1 MDYKI
6 RIVCYLYNFSL
17 IGLLILYLFP
27 GSLIG
32 YFLYGDL
39 GKQPDMILN
48 PIGTSINHALAFFY
62 LTTIG
67 LISHINQTSFNK
79 ILIFLVTLSLF
90 LELLHIIIPKR
101 SFEVPDLL
109 GNILGVLLSLILF
122 KLFIFRR
129 LK

>member
-1 MDYKI
+1 MKI
-6 RIVCYLYNFSL
+6 LKNSFYALNIILIIFYLYPGSILGCFLYNDCYIQPQLTKDFLVSSNHFYVFFILSVIGFLSFSKKL
-17 IGLLILYLFP
+17 KKISYYLILL
-27 GSLIG
+27 S
-32 YFLYGDL
+32 
-39 GKQPDMILN
+39 IL
-48 PIGTSINHALAFFY
+48 
-62 LTTIG
+62 
-67 LISHINQTSFNK
+67 
-79 ILIFLVTLSLF
+79 